1 MQNGRASCKRGV
13 HRAGG
18 IGYNL
23 AFCPDSR
30 DDSAMADQAPTPV
43 LLKDYR
49 VPDFLVDDVD
59 LVLDLRE
66 DGATVS
72 ARLAVRRN
80 PAAGR
85 PPDLVLDGVGL
96 DLRALALD
104 GEPLGDNR
112 YTLDAETLT
121 VRDVPDRFV
130 LDTVAVIEPHRNTA
144 LNGLYVSGGN
154 FVTQC
159 EAEGFRRITCFP
171 DRPDVLSRYTTT
183 IVADRA
189 RYPVLLANG
198 NPVDRGEALAGR
210 HWAKWRDP
218 VPKPSYLFAIV
229 AGSLA
234 AHEDVFVTRSGRRV
248 PLTIYVRHEDLDQC
262 DHAMAALKA
271 AMAWDEETYG
281 LEYDLDV
288 FNIVAVPDFNMGAME
303 NKGLNVFNTAL
314 LLARPDTATDADYQR
329 IEGVVAHEYFHNW
342 TGNRITCRDWFQ
354 LSLKEGL
361 TVFRDQQFQARRGS
375 AAVKRIQDVRRL
387 RASQFPEDGGPMA
400 HPVRPESYIE
410 INNFY
415 TPTVYEKGAEV
426 IRMMHTLLGPG
437 RFRAGMDLYVRR
449 HDLQAVT
456 CEDFVR
462 AMEDASG
469 VDLGQFRRWYGQ
481 AGTPHLAVSDTYDP
495 NTQTYVLVVRQYTP
509 ATPGQPV
516 KEPMHL
522 PLAVGLLDRHGND
535 MPCRLEGEA
544 EPFAGT
550 RVLEVREARQT
561 FQFTDVPERPIPSLL
576 RGFSAPVKLKPQPR
590 YRLKF
595 LFAHDTD
602 PFARWEAGQQL
613 AIQLLLDM
621 VRAFRHGE
629 ALALDP
635 EFVGAFGT
643 LLEEACADDDV
654 DKAFMA
660 EAMTLPLPD
669 VLADQMMRVDVEAI
683 QAALDGARRQLSAA
697 HRAALLACYHAHG
710 NDGPHRID
718 AEAMGWRALK
728 NVCLDLLAAREEDEE
743 ALALTVRQAREGANM
758 TDVLAA
764 LTVLS
769 HRDRPER
776 DTAFDAFYARW
787 QDQPTVID
795 KWFTL
800 QARSRLPDTLERVRA
815 LLGHP
820 AFDLKV
826 PNRARALIGAFALGN
841 PLRFHAPDGGGYAF
855 LTEQVL
861 ELDRLNPQL
870 AARLVA
876 PLGRWR
882 RHDENRQAL
891 MKGSLTRILDTPGLS
906 RDVFEIASKSL
917 A

>member
-1 MQNGRASCKRGV
+1 
-13 HRAGG
+13 
-18 IGYNL
+18 
-23 AFCPDSR
+23 
-30 DDSAMADQAPTPV
+30 MADSAPTPV
-43 LLKDYR
+43 HLKDYR
-49 VPDFLVDDVD
+49 IPDFQVDDVD
-59 LVLDLRE
+59 LVIDLRD

-72 ARLAVRRN
+72 ARLAMRRN
-80 PAAGR
+80 PGAGR
-85 PPDLVLDGVGL
+85 PDAPLVLDGVGL
-96 DLRALALD
+96 ELRALALD

-112 YTLDAETLT
+112 YSTDAESLT
-121 VRDVPDRFV
+121 VHEVPDAFV
-130 LDTVAVIEPHRNTA
+130 LDTVTGLAPHENTA
-144 LNGLYVSGGN
+144 LTGLYTSGGN

-159 EAEGFRRITCFP
+159 EAEGFRRITYFP

-183 IVADRA
+183 IVADKA
-189 RYPVLLANG
+189 RYPVLLGNG
-198 NPVDRGEALAGR
+198 NPVDRGDAMGGR
-210 HWAKWRDP
+210 HWAKWHDP

-229 AGSLA
+229 AGDLV

-248 PLTIYVRHEDLDQC
+248 ALAILVRRGDLDQC
-262 DHAMAALKA
+262 AHAMHALKA

-361 TVFRDQQFQARRGS
+361 TVFRDQQFQAGRGS
-375 AAVKRIQDVRRL
+375 PAVKRIQDVRRL

-426 IRMMHTLLGPG
+426 IRMMHTLLGAD

-449 HDLQAVT
+449 YDIQAVT
-456 CEDFVR
+456 CEDFVH
-462 AMEDASG
+462 AMEHASG
-469 VDLGQFRRWYGQ
+469 VDLVQFRRWYSQ
-481 AGTPHLAVSDTYDP
+481 AGTPHLAISDTYDEAGR
-495 NTQTYVLVVRQYTP
+495 TYILVVRQYTP

-516 KEPMHL
+516 KEALHIPV
-522 PLAVGLLDRHGND
+522 AVGLLDRRGND
-535 MPCRLEGEA
+535 IPCRLEGEA

-550 RVLEVREARQT
+550 RVLEVREGRQV
-561 FQFTDVPERPIPSLL
+561 FQFSDVPERPVPSLL

-595 LFAHDTD
+595 LFVYDTD

-613 AIQLLLDM
+613 VTQLLLDM

-629 ALALDP
+629 AMALDP
-635 EFVGAFGT
+635 EFV
-643 LLEEACADDDV
+643 EAYARV
-654 DKAFMA
+654 LA
-660 EAMTLPLPD
+660 EADGGDAGADEAFIAETLTLPSPD
-669 VLADQMMRVDVEAI
+669 FLADHMMRVDVEAI
-683 QAALDGARRQLSAA
+683 HAALDTARAQLAA
-697 HRAALLACYHAHG
+697 THRAALLAAYRVRCDA
-710 NDGPHRID
+710 GPYRID
-718 AEAMGWRALK
+718 PQAMGRRALK
-728 NVCLDLLAAREEDEE
+728 NLCLELLAARAEDEE
-743 ALALTVRQAREGANM
+743 ALALTVDQFRGGGNM

-764 LTVLS
+764 LAVLS

-776 DTAFDAFYARW
+776 DEAFAAFYERW
-787 QDQPTVID
+787 REHPTVVD

-815 LLGHP
+815 LLDHP
-820 AFDLKV
+820 AFDTRV
-826 PNRARALIGAFALGN
+826 PNRVRSLVGAFALGN
-841 PLRFHAPDGGGYAF
+841 PLRFHAADGGGYAF

-861 ELDRLNPQL
+861 AIDRLNPQL

-882 RHDENRQAL
+882 RHDENRQAK
-891 MKGSLTRILDTPGLS
+891 MKASLSRILDAPALS
-906 RDVFEIASKSL
+906 KDVFEIASKSL
-917 A
+917 S